1 MGVINEIFSQ
11 NKISFSTIEELIK
24 NFLTKTK
31 NKSKNITALHEIGL
45 LKEYS
50 FAKSEKSNRFI
61 NISKNNRIIKHYI
74 SPSELKENFV
84 EWTKYLFDINEDDLD
99 IVNQKLDNLKQKPLN
114 KTFFENN
121 LKKYLF
127 KSKSFIELIK
137 KGIPKNL
144 REFVWDI
151 AIGEKYGN
159 HKYFNFDE
167 EEKIY
172 NSILKNAKKNAQI
185 EKDLERTFIKKSE
198 QSQKNIEKLRN
209 ILNCINNYN
218 NGYCQGMNFIAGFL
232 LKLTNF
238 DEIQTFYIFRNIL
251 KDIKGYF
258 EDDFPL
264 LKKNIFIF
272 DKYFKELYPKLYK
285 HFKKAELYNEF
296 WVGKWF
302 QSLFTL
308 SLPFDELCNIWDVLI
323 IKGFD
328 FIIYISLAIIGS
340 IKNELLELKDSSDI
354 LAYLQNVLN
363 PNELISINQEL
374 LNEQEKNYIIPLSD
388 IINKA
393 FKKEK
398 QIKENYN
405 IIFNEKYNI
414 ENNLNRSSL
423 KLKKEKT
430 DIHNEHNDYDSVCT
444 KCTIETDNSIQNK
457 NSFSSKNS
465 TCSSNS
471 SNIRCHIKNMK
482 SSNLIKTQYNINN
495 LKSNLCNIE
504 FGLNNNNNNQILQKS
519 TFDFSRNNKVL
530 NINDNIIKMNTNGNN
545 PNNLRNIFNI
555 NYPLQSNQCIYYPN
569 NNLNCNLVD
578 NRLQYT
584 NYLVY
589 YA

>member
-1 MGVINEIFSQ
+1 MHE
-11 NKISFSTIEELIK
+11 KKT
-24 NFLTKTK
+24 FL
-31 NKSKNITALHEIGL
+31 
-45 LKEYS
+45 
-50 FAKSEKSNRFI
+50 EKSNRFI

-285 HFKKAELYNEF
+285 HFKKAEIYNEF

-308 SLPFDELCNIWDVLI
+308 SLSFDELCNIWDILI

-328 FIIYISLAIIGS
+328 FIIYIGLAIIGS

-374 LNEQEKNYIIPLSD
+374 LKEQEKNYILPLYE

-393 FKKEK
+393 FKKGK
-398 QIKENYN
+398 
-405 IIFNEKYNI
+405 
-414 ENNLNRSSL
+414 
-423 KLKKEKT
+423 
-430 DIHNEHNDYDSVCT
+430 
-444 KCTIETDNSIQNK
+444 
-457 NSFSSKNS
+457 
-465 TCSSNS
+465 
-471 SNIRCHIKNMK
+471 
-482 SSNLIKTQYNINN
+482 
-495 LKSNLCNIE
+495 
-504 FGLNNNNNNQILQKS
+504 
-519 TFDFSRNNKVL
+519 
-530 NINDNIIKMNTNGNN
+530 
-545 PNNLRNIFNI
+545 
-555 NYPLQSNQCIYYPN
+555 
-569 NNLNCNLVD
+569 
-578 NRLQYT
+578 LQY
-584 NYLVY
+584 YI
-589 YA
+589 